1 MNGSK
6 ILIIFLFER
15 RWWYIRLLDT
25 NFGLALYNL
34 TASFVSQELM
44 KMMGLSPSLSWIA
57 WFIKYLGFML
67 VSVTFMTI
75 LMTIDFGNGA
85 IMTLSEPSV
94 IFVFLLV
101 YTISTIM
108 FAFMISTLFSRC
120 KLTFHLLYHTHVIKV
135 PYVYTAGHLIFF
147 CQNAV

>member
-1 MNGSK
+1 
-6 ILIIFLFER
+6 
-15 RWWYIRLLDT
+15 
-25 NFGLALYNL
+25 
-34 TASFVSQELM
+34 M

-108 FAFMISTLFSRC
+108 FAFMISTLFSTC
-120 KLTFHLLYHTHVIKV
+120 KLTFHLLYHTRVIKV

>member
-1 MNGSK
+1 
-6 ILIIFLFER
+6 
-15 RWWYIRLLDT
+15 
-25 NFGLALYNL
+25 
-34 TASFVSQELM
+34 M

-67 VSVTFMTI
+67 VSVTFMTV

-85 IMTLSEPSV
+85 IMTLSEPSI

-120 KLTFHLLYHTHVIKV
+120 KFKV
-135 PYVYTAGHLIFF
+135 PLFDRICVTK
-147 CQNAV
+147 VP